1 MKKVYDFYQ
10 DPGHGW
16 LKVEMLELI
25 DLGIH
30 LAISGY
36 SYMKG
41 GHVYLEEDCDL
52 TKFCNAKLTKHGV
65 EVKFRDHNTNRESRV
80 RNFDNYSAYHLIP
93 KPTTF
98 EEKRKAAL
106 LWWRSIDLY
115 RKNEAFKDHPQYNHY
130 IEKDTVVSSV
140 AIHRVFCYHFDIITG

>member
-16 LKVEMLELI
+16 LKVEMKELVA
-25 DLGIH
+25 LGIH

-41 GHVYLEEDCDL
+41 DNVYLEEDCDL
-52 TKFCNAKLTKHGV
+52 SKFFDAKLKQHNV
-65 EVKFRDHNTNRESRV
+65 QIKYRDHHSNKSSKI
-80 RNFDNYSAYHLIP
+80 RNYDGYSVYRLIP

-98 EEKRKAAL
+98 EEKRKSAL
-106 LWWRSIDLY
+106 LWWRSIDNYNKLQS
-115 RKNEAFKDHPQYNHY
+115 FKACGIPLDLDM
-130 IEKDTVVSSV
+130 IVSSL
-140 AIHRVFCYHFDIITG
+140 AIHRVFCDTFNINSF